1 MKIKQVQK
9 KIKKTMEL
17 YIYPNQKDPTQ
28 ENLNSLREIIVKSLR
43 DDAVTWEKLERTITI
58 EKDKTLFLFEH
69 KEKQYKNEPFYLWYS
84 NNAVAVKFEN
94 NKDEGSKSMI
104 IGMLTYYL
112 RYNLRENI
120 GRIEIK

>member
-1 MKIKQVQK
+1 
-9 KIKKTMEL
+9 MEL

-28 ENLNSLREIIVKSLR
+28 ENLKSLREIIVKSLS
-43 DDAVTWEKLERTITI
+43 DDAVTWEKLEQLKSIG
-58 EKDKTLFLFEH
+58 ESKLFLFTH
-69 KEKQYKNEPFYLWYS
+69 KEEQYKNEPFYLWYA

-94 NKDEGSKSMI
+94 NKDEGSKSMV

-112 RYNLRENI
+112 RYNLRTHI